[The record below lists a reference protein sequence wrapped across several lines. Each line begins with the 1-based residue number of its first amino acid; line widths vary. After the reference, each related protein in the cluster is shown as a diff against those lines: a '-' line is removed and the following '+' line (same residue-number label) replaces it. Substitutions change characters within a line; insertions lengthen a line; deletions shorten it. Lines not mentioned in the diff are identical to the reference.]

1 MIRNWFR
8 GLARRLALLSL
19 APLLSWG
26 SFAGTP
32 AIASDH
38 ALLVPQAIVA
48 PHIQP
53 TKANGGAACTAPDGT
68 TFAFFHCYTP
78 AQIASAYGLD
88 TVHASQ
94 LMGEGQTIVLVDAYG
109 SPTAAADLKHFHD
122 AFFPT
127 LPSPHFDQ
135 IFPFGAP
142 NFDNTAVGN
151 GIAGPNL
158 AAGWAFESTLDIE
171 WAYATAP
178 MAHIVLLATPVA
190 ESLGVQGFPNL
201 FNAMQLAVNTFP
213 RGTVFSQS
221 FASTEQDFEGAGAVQ
236 TALFDQ
242 VYQSGI
248 AKGDTFISASGDF
261 GSLGVAKQARESTVL
276 SVPTTWWPCTS
287 PLVTCAGGTQ
297 LQFGWTWAPTS
308 TVPFLADGS
317 LNPAYFAST
326 ASGASEAVWNE
337 SWLPAATGGGS
348 SVIYT
353 APSWQRAQTS
363 VIGKNARGVPDLSW
377 NAAVNGGVLVWISAF
392 PNANGMG
399 WFPVG
404 GTSAA
409 SPQVAG
415 LVALANEA
423 RAKAGRGPVGW
434 LNPRLYAIGDAA
446 SSTPE
451 FSSATS
457 SNLFRDIVPQT
468 YGVITLHDNQLAG
481 FTVAGV
487 PTLAGWDMTTGFGT
501 PRAPQLIGAL
511 SASSP

>member
-1 MIRNWFR
+1 VLF
-8 GLARRLALLSL
+8 
-19 APLLSWG
+19 
-26 SFAGTP
+26 
-32 AIASDH
+32 
-38 ALLVPQAIVA
+38 VPQAIVA
-48 PHIQP
+48 PHILP
-53 TKANGGAACTAPDGT
+53 TKANGGADCTAPDGSQ
-68 TFAFFHCYTP
+68 FAFFHCYTP
-78 AQIASAYGLD
+78 AQIAMAYGLD
-88 TVHASQ
+88 KVHASG

-109 SPTAAADLKHFHD
+109 SPTAVADLKHFHD
-122 AFFPT
+122 VFFPA
-127 LPSPHFDQ
+127 LPAPHFDE

-158 AAGWAFESTLDIE
+158 AAGWAFEATLDIE

-201 FNAMQLAVNTFP
+201 FKAMQFAVNAYP
-213 RGTVFSQS
+213 SGTVFSQS

-242 VYQSGI
+242 VYQQGI
-248 AKGDTFISASGDF
+248 ARGDTFISASGDF
-261 GSLGVAKQARESTVL
+261 GSVGVAKRARESAL
-276 SVPTTWWPCTS
+276 FSVPTTWWPCTS

-308 TVPFLADGS
+308 TVAFNADGS
-317 LNPAYFAST
+317 PNPAYFAST

-348 SVIYT
+348 SVIYR
-353 APSWQRAQTS
+353 APSWQSSQTG
-363 VIGKNARGVPDLSW
+363 VIGKNARGVPDVSW
-377 NAAVNGGVLVWISAF
+377 NAAVNGGVLVWITAF

-409 SPQVAG
+409 SPQIAG

-423 RAKAGRGPVGW
+423 RSDAGKGPVGW
-434 LNPRLYAIGDAA
+434 LNPRLYTIGDAA
-446 SSTPE
+446 SSTPA
-451 FSSATS
+451 FSSVSPTD
-457 SNLFRDIVPQT
+457 LFRDIVPQT
-468 YGVITLHDNQLAG
+468 YGVITLQDNQLAG
-481 FTVAGV
+481 FNVLGV
-487 PTLAGWDMTTGFGT
+487 PTLPGWDMTTGFGT

-511 SASSP
+511 TASSP